1 MLKQRRE
8 GEGGG
13 GSSRIESVIELETV
27 RRLDWIKRLNG
38 QSGEEIGF

>member
-13 GSSRIESVIELETV
+13 GSSRIESVIETV

>member
-1 MLKQRRE
+1 MLKQRRG
-8 GEGGG
+8 GEGG

>member
-1 MLKQRRE
+1 MLKQRR
-8 GEGGG
+8 GGG

-27 RRLDWIKRLNG
+27 QRLDWIKRLNG

>member
-1 MLKQRRE
+1 MLKQRR
-8 GEGGG
+8 GGG
-13 GSSRIESVIELETV
+13 GSSRIESVIETV